1 MPAFSR
7 AVFLGLQAAALV
19 SLVGQPF
26 APSAAL
32 AAPLPLPMPL
42 MPHLADYAAQPPART
57 DATMV
62 HHSENTAL
70 AGQDDAAVVPHTTS
84 PVLPRD
90 GDINTSILNNVN
102 ILNNWFNTM
111 QGHSTNL
118 RQLASQASTQR
129 DNADFRTE
137 VVSEVTSYQDGLLGF
152 QNVLAQLGADKGLEN
167 YDRANELETLLKDLV
182 NLSKD
187 TLSYIDQ
194 LVYQIPVLG
203 PLLGPVVYQIKCILD
218 DVLNAVENLTDAIL
232 NAVQPLLVALIGQ
245 VTAAACGLGIQL
257 GSLCLLV

>member
-26 APSAAL
+26 APSVAL
-32 AAPLPLPMPL
+32 AAPLPMPL

-57 DATMV
+57 NATMV
-62 HHSENTAL
+62 HHSENSAL
-70 AGQDDAAVVPHTTS
+70 AGREDVAVVPHTTS
-84 PVLPRD
+84 PVVPREND
-90 GDINTSILNNVN
+90 VNTNILNNVN
-102 ILNNWFNTM
+102 ILNNWFDTM
-111 QGHSTNL
+111 QGHSANL
-118 RQLASQASTQR
+118 QRLASQASTHR
-129 DNADFRTE
+129 DDADFRTE
-137 VVSEVTSYQDGLLGF
+137 TVSEVTSYQDGLLGF

-167 YDRANELETLLKDLV
+167 YDRSNELETLLKDLV

-187 TLSYIDQ
+187 TLSYIDE